1 MYVELHEY
9 WSGVI
14 LNIRWS
20 LSEVM
25 SFHRRNNREETENSK
40 KHQENM
46 AAENGVLLHKPKT
59 T

>member
-1 MYVELHEY
+1 
-9 WSGVI
+9 
-14 LNIRWS
+14 
-20 LSEVM
+20 M